1 LIASLDF
8 VAIPSRD
15 ADRSAQFFGE
25 TLDTGVCK
33 MAFFEDPDDKNLM
46 LHQRYAPR

>member
-1 LIASLDF
+1 MIASLDF

-15 ADRSAQFFGE
+15 ADRSAQFLGE
-25 TLDTGVCK
+25 TSDTGVCK
-33 MAFFEDPDDKNLM
+33 MAFFEEPDANDLM